1 MFGFGALA
9 VALLSFQP
17 SDLSGSTPEVLPIVG
32 GDEATSC
39 QFPSV
44 VSILEDDETP
54 SMCSGTLVHPNVVT
68 LAAHCVNPERP
79 IIGVGFGEEGQGDTG
94 PVRTIGVEDCVGHPQ
109 YFSSGYP
116 DIAYCTLAEPVTDVP
131 RVPIL
136 AGCELDVLEPG
147 LEVTIVGY
155 GASYGNVDSGEVEA
169 EGVGPKRYTTQT
181 IDEVEADRDEVHM
194 VGPNGSQSA
203 CFGDSGGPSFVE
215 MSDGTWRVFG
225 AASRLYDPG
234 GFPPPKLPGNFCGVG
249 VTYGLLTTQL
259 EWLETQ
265 TGYDL
270 TPCHDESGEWDPSES
285 CGDFPLSPNVG
296 VGTWEAGCAG
306 GGLGGGEPLCEPAM
320 GGSTGGDDTTTGDP
334 DGTSTGAVG
343 DGSSTG
349 GLSGGTG
356 GSTAGESGPISDE
369 SSTTD
374 AGGGVTVTATS
385 PEPETTN
392 DGSSSGGASSDDG
405 DADGCGC
412 RSGSPRGAVLFLG
425 LGLLGLRRRR

>member
-1 MFGFGALA
+1 M
-9 VALLSFQP
+9 
-17 SDLSGSTPEVLPIVG
+17 G

-79 IIGVGFGEEGQGDTG
+79 IVGIGFGEEGQGEIG
-94 PVRTIGVEDCVGHPQ
+94 PVRVIGVEDCVGHPQ

-147 LEVTIVGY
+147 LEVTIAGY
-155 GASYGNVDSGEVEA
+155 GASYGNVDTGEVEA

-215 MSDGTWRVFG
+215 LSDGTWRVFG

-249 VTYGLLTTQL
+249 VTYGLLTTQID
-259 EWLETQ
+259 WLETQ
-265 TGYDL
+265 TGFDL
-270 TPCHDESGEWDPSES
+270 TPCHDESGDWDPSEA
-285 CGDFPLSPNVG
+285 CGDFPLTPNVG
-296 VGTWEAGCAG
+296 VGTWEDGCAG
-306 GGLGGGEPLCEPAM
+306 GELGGGEPLCEPAM
-320 GGSTGGDDTTTGDP
+320 GGSSGGDETTTSDPTETTSTTGGDDE
-334 DGTSTGAVG
+334 
-343 DGSSTG
+343 SSTG

-356 GSTAGESGPISDE
+356 GSSGQPDPTSAPETGD
-369 SSTTD
+369 SNS
-374 AGGGVTVTATS
+374 GGGVTVTATS
-385 PEPETTN
+385 PQPETT
-392 DGSSSGGASSDDG
+392 DGGSSSGDAGANDVDD
-405 DADGCGC
+405 DGCGC
-412 RSGSPRGAVLFLG
+412 RGGRPRGAALLFG